1 MNAPAWLQFLKML
14 FGFCLLTVL
23 GLLARGLA
31 LNQVKAD
38 TSYGLEIILGG
49 LLTMSG
55 AFANWAFGE
64 VSHRLEQT
72 PKPEETSKGT
82 P

>member
-1 MNAPAWLQFLKML
+1 MNAPSWLLFLKML
-14 FGFCLLTVL
+14 FGFCLLVVL
-23 GLLARGLA
+23 ALLARGLA

-64 VSHRLEQT
+64 VRHALEQAA
-72 PKPEETSKGT
+72 KPDEISKGT